1 MPLEYEKL
9 MKLRLNS
16 NIFFY
21 EEGDSKYNLKD
32 IFAVNGG
39 TPIVLDFG
47 TWDSTN
53 GMRLKKSLNRWE
65 RRTDLMGAEFVNA
78 QWHNKG
84 WAELIYDDNGTI
96 VGSWGIFQEML
107 FYMTDQLNLT
117 MVTKDVNKE
126 EINGTSILKFQETEK
141 LMPCEIMLKL
151 HLADVCS
158 GGVPIKGP
166 WIGVNDTQDLTIAI
180 QRQPNTLIAGLPKG
194 NAPGM
199 PFSAVMSFTSV
210 T

>member
-1 MPLEYEKL
+1 MLIHRAHIYIFGIPNHHRLMPCTRFLGVKRLPAEKV
-9 MKLRLNS
+9 
-16 NIFFY
+16 
-21 EEGDSKYNLKD
+21 LKHP
-32 IFAVNGG
+32 V
-39 TPIVLDFG
+39 
-47 TWDSTN
+47 
-53 GMRLKKSLNRWE
+53 
-65 RRTDLMGAEFVNA
+65 
-78 QWHNKG
+78 
-84 WAELIYDDNGTI
+84 I
-96 VGSWGIFQEML
+96 VGSSGYFQEML